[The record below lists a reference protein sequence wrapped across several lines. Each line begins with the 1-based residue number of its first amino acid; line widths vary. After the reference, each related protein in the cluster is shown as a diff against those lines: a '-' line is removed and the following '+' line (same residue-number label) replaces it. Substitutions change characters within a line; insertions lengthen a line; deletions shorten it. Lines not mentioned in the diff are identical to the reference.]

1 LFKTAF
7 QPLDSVGRV
16 HAQPRTY
23 ALASSIKL
31 PTLVL
36 WGENDGVVGIG
47 YGSTLARHI
56 IGSIFQIVQGRRALS
71 SNGRAQV
78 VFDKIVAFASH

>member
-7 QPLDSVGRV
+7 QPLDSVGRRTCTT
-16 HAQPRTY
+16 RTY

-56 IGSIFQIVQGRRALS
+56 IGSIFQIVQAPRTILKREEP
-71 SNGRAQV
+71 QV
-78 VFDKIVAFASH
+78 GL